1 MPGDQTDPLGHGVP
15 LGMSPTR
22 HGAHPAP
29 PNVGTATAAMR
40 TPLPLCHPSR
50 HLKVPFWGARALIFP
65 IWLFLFSALQLLGCS
80 KAAPLGPCPSVTA
93 VWGQGDVWGGGP
105 GALCLL
111 LAPALALGLG
121 PSQPQ
126 SIPQSGAAP
135 GGCVFGES
143 SSTDATERHRHAT
156 DVPRARSRSSSVPAR
171 AAGGVRGERKN
182 GAGQQVGCAPAHR
195 QGLQPCSS
203 SSSFPKLLASPL
215 HLSATAPRFHL
226 GKAPSPTLQRP
237 PQPAEA
243 QPLPKAACSSLGALP
258 RGFVLPPAR
267 VAASSSRAEPSGAGS
282 PGTQLT
288 LLWQRLPEL
297 GKTRAAACKWKCPA
311 EPLSLIHI

>member
-80 KAAPLGPCPSVTA
+80 KAARLGPCPSVTA
-93 VWGQGDVWGGGP
+93 VWGQGDVCGGGP

-143 SSTDATERHRHAT
+143 SSTDATERHRHAA
-156 DVPRARSRSSSVPAR
+156 DVPRARSWNSSVPAR
-171 AAGGVRGERKN
+171 AAGGVREERKN

-237 PQPAEA
+237 PSLQKPSRCQKQPA
-243 QPLPKAACSSLGALP
+243 AAWGLCRRALCSL
-258 RGFVLPPAR
+258 
-267 VAASSSRAEPSGAGS
+267 
-282 PGTQLT
+282 
-288 LLWQRLPEL
+288 LPEL
-297 GKTRAAACKWKCPA
+297 QPQAAELSRAAPA
-311 EPLSLIHI
+311 APGHN